1 MSVYNTQEIMEIL
14 PHRHP
19 FLLIDTI
26 EELEPGVRAVGR
38 KNVTFN
44 EPYFAGHFP
53 GNPVMPGVLI
63 VEAMS
68 QCGGILVLSG
78 VPDPENYSTYF
89 MKIDGVKFRNKVV
102 PGDTLVF
109 KLITTAPIKRGIVQM
124 KGYAYVGKKLVC
136 EGEFMAQVAKTK
148 NL

>member
-1 MSVYNTQEIMEIL
+1 
-14 PHRHP
+14 
-19 FLLIDTI
+19 
-26 EELEPGVRAVGR
+26 
-38 KNVTFN
+38 
-44 EPYFAGHFP
+44 
-53 GNPVMPGVLI
+53 
-63 VEAMS
+63 MS

-109 KLITTAPIKRGIVQM
+109 KLITTAPIKKRYRADEGI
-124 KGYAYVGKKLVC
+124 YAYVGKKLVC

>member
-1 MSVYNTQEIMEIL
+1 MAQT
-14 PHRHP
+14 
-19 FLLIDTI
+19 
-26 EELEPGVRAVGR
+26 
-38 KNVTFN
+38 
-44 EPYFAGHFP
+44 AG
-53 GNPVMPGVLI
+53 L
-63 VEAMS
+63 
-68 QCGGILVLSG
+68 LVLGS
-78 VPDPENYSTYF
+78 VDNPESYSTYF